1 MIFPINE
8 CQRLCVMKS
17 CVFDNEEFP
26 TEILKLAKKRQL
38 LVQLKIAIF
47 YTRLKFAIHK
57 FNNNLKEQKRGL
69 RLVYT
74 EKNLLRQH

>member
-1 MIFPINE
+1 MRSYYYW
-8 CQRLCVMKS
+8 QRFSYKES
-17 CVFDNEEFP
+17 CGFDNEEFP
-26 TEILKLAKKRQL
+26 AEILKLAKKQQL
-38 LVQLKIAIF
+38 LIELKIAIF

-57 FNNNLKEQKRGL
+57 FINNLKEQKRGL